1 MVFIVLCIAIVVSY
15 FLVKLFMFAKLM
27 LFGFLKKNKNFQQ
40 EQILRVEEN
49 FEENY
54 YDI

>member
-1 MVFIVLCIAIVVSY
+1 MVFIFLCIAIVASY
-15 FLVKLFMFAKLM
+15 FIVKLFMFTKLM
-27 LFGFLKKNKNFQQ
+27 FFGFLKKNKNFQQ